1 MRIKL
6 MNIKNFIRLV
16 SLMLILIGGQ
26 VALGQTT
33 GDYRSN
39 TTPLSWN
46 TAAGWDRYDGATL
59 TWVANPTQGYPGS
72 SSGAGTVT
80 IQDGHTVTINV
91 SPANTIGALVVGG
104 GTSGTLIMGSS
115 GTAQILSVTG
125 TITVSSGATFRTGS
139 TSTGHT
145 LNIGGNLIDNGT
157 VALYYAT
164 GGPSGA
170 TVAFNGSSQ
179 AILGS
184 ATALTMY
191 RMTVNSGST
200 VSFGDN
206 NNSRSLTLN
215 SNLVVTGTF
224 QSGITAAIAH
234 TIWLGGRLTN
244 DGTIDFTA
252 NGATNHTFTFNG
264 AANTTLIGT
273 STTGYTFNNFTI
285 NNSGTTVSFGTSA
298 NARTLTISGN
308 LTLTSG
314 TFQSNNTAA
323 VAHVINLSG
332 DFIGN
337 GGIIDLTANS
347 ATNQAFNFDGATQ
360 TISGTS
366 TSTTNHKFYNLT
378 VNAGATVSFGNNTSN
393 SRILNI
399 SKTLTIAATGT
410 LQSGRTGTRAHTIN
424 LSGNLS
430 NSGTLALNANSA
442 TGHVL
447 NINGATAQSFT
458 GTNSLYN
465 LTINKSTLNSTN
477 GYLTLSGTGGTSVD
491 GALTMTS
498 GKIITS
504 STHLLTL
511 ASGATSTDASS
522 SSFVD
527 GPVVKTIA
535 SAGSFTFPMGSTTAG
550 YYRPVTIASTS
561 ASDTWTVSY
570 TGSNPNSLYPTTS
583 MQSPVQTVS
592 GREYWNISPLGTAT
606 ANIGL
611 LYNTGSYRGSGVG
624 TVANLLVAHW
634 NSSTSA
640 WEQAGT
646 GSTQVGATTTT
657 GTVTAAT
664 VSSFSPFTLA
674 STDPNSP
681 ISCIPTTPT
690 VNVLDNCNG
699 TSTLST
705 TETGTLLWST
715 AATTSSINVNSAG
728 TYTVTQTVNGC
739 TSEAGSGVAAPKT
752 ASGGGSL
759 AGASTV
765 CTGTNSTLLTLSSYT
780 GNIQWQ
786 SSTDNSSFSD
796 LSGQTS
802 ATYTAT
808 NLTTTT
814 YYRAVV
820 TSGSCPSAT
829 SSSAAVT
836 VDPVSVGRT
845 PSPAAISVLAG
856 TGTIITLNGYTGT
869 IQWQQST
876 DNSNWTDISS
886 ATSATYNT
894 PNLTTKTYYRTL
906 VTSGSCAA
914 APSASIS
921 ISVTASIPG
930 VNRYGQITTG
940 ADGVDKYGRIGG
952 TPKVNKNGG
961 QNP

>member
-6 MNIKNFIRLV
+6 MNIKNFIHLV

-39 TTPLSWN
+39 STTSWSS
-46 TAAGWDRYDGATL
+46 ASGWDRWSGTA
-59 TWVANPTQGYPGS
+59 WESNPSQGYPGS

-80 IQDGHTVTINV
+80 IQDGHTVTIDT

-115 GTAQILSVTG
+115 VTARILSVTG
-125 TITVSSGATFRTGS
+125 TITVSSGATFRTGA

-164 GGPSGA
+164 GSTSGA
-170 TVAFNGSSQ
+170 TVVFNGSSQ

-184 ATALTMY
+184 ATAMTMY
-191 RMTVNSGST
+191 RMTVSSGST

-224 QSGITAAIAH
+224 QSGITADKAH
-234 TIWLGGRLTN
+234 TILLGGRLTN

-252 NGATNHTFTFNG
+252 NSATNHTFTFNG
-264 AANTTLIGT
+264 AANTTLIGS

-332 DFIGN
+332 NFIGN

-360 TISGTS
+360 TITGTS
-366 TSTTNHKFYNLT
+366 SAANHIFYNLT
-378 VNAGATVSFGNNTSN
+378 VNAGATVSFGNNTIN

-399 SKTLTIAATGT
+399 SKTLTIATTGT
-410 LQSGRTGTRAHTIN
+410 LQSGSTGTRAHTIN

-430 NSGTLALNANSA
+430 NSGTFSLKANSA
-442 TGHVL
+442 TAQVL
-447 NINGATAQSFT
+447 YINGATAQSFT

-465 LTINKSTLNSTN
+465 LTIYKTA
-477 GYLTLSGTGGTSVD
+477 LTLTLAGTGGTSVD

-498 GKIITS
+498 GKIITR

-511 ASGATSTDASS
+511 ASGATSSGGSTSTY
-522 SSFVD
+522 VD
-527 GPVVKTIA
+527 GPLVKTIA

-592 GREYWNISPLGTAT
+592 GREYWNISPSGTAT
-606 ANIGL
+606 SNIGL
-611 LYNTGSYRGSGVG
+611 AYNTGSYRGSGVG

-646 GSTQVGATTTT
+646 GATQAGLTPATT
-657 GTVTAAT
+657 GTVTAT
-664 VSSFSPFTLA
+664 SVSSFSPFTLA

-765 CTGTNSTLLTLSSYT
+765 CNGTNSTLLTLSSYT

-836 VDPVSVGRT
+836 VDPVSVGGT
-845 PSPAAISVLAG
+845 PSATAMSVQ
-856 TGTIITLNGYTGT
+856 TGSHTTLTLTGYTGT

-940 ADGVDKYGRIGG
+940 ADAVDKYGRIGG